1 MSDLQSTFYLIGIIY
16 MIINLLL
23 LIAVG
28 VGIIFIFRSVMEM
41 RKKVE
46 EKLKYVENVIRHPE
60 DVIADIGASLIRK
73 SFQGIKRGFKR
84 GNTASS

>member
-28 VGIIFIFRSVMEM
+28 VGVILIFRSVMEM

-46 EKLKYVENVIRHPE
+46 EKLKYVENVIKHPE
-60 DVIADIGASLIRK
+60 DVIADIAASLIRK